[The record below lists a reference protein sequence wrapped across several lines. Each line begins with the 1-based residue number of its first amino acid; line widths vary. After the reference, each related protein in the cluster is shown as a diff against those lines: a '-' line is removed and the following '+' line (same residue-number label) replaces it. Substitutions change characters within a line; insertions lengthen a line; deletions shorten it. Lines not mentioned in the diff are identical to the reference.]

1 MTSKITKKAFHV
13 PPPSR
18 QEVSMQNHTGKN
30 AFRFSLSILAAAIL
44 AATSATAFAAEVAA
58 GTGPGLSVGANS
70 STAKANQIAI
80 GSGAAA
86 TMYSS
91 SNNDDSSIAIG
102 KNATTSSESGLK
114 AIAVSFDFSGGSG
127 GIAIEENSSAING
140 STVIGQHDYTGSLGD
155 VQVND
160 TGAGNTYGD
169 LQYAVGATSVGYN
182 TYTSG
187 QFATSVGAYNVNSTN
202 YFLSSTNNINGKSTV
217 SQGFGATIIGTLNSN
232 ESRNSQSVVS
242 GMANSIVGVANRV
255 SNASGA
261 LVFGAGNQVTNSLQK
276 DDVLSGVLP
285 TSNWDIFS
293 MPWSASDFADK
304 LRELVKNSDGG
315 GSTLAI
321 GGANTADWTL
331 ETALLGVG
339 NTVTGSAENPS
350 AFNLITGFANTAD
363 EITHVTVIGSGN
375 TVSTGTSD
383 IVIGDNHTLTSTTGA
398 VVLGSATETTEI
410 SDADNFVSIGTDSN
424 ASATDTIALGTS
436 SSATTADAVA
446 IGKSSNAT
454 AQDSVA
460 IGTSASATAQ
470 DSYAIG
476 TSAVASGKSG
486 LAIGN
491 TASAQGDGSNAIGYQ
506 VISKGPFSSAFG
518 FQSLANASDSLAVG
532 YISKAYG
539 VDSLAIGSQNTALA
553 SQSVALGYK
562 AVAGALGADNKI
574 AGLPSVS
581 IGSYTK
587 TKGSYSVA
595 IGYNTTASTIGDIA
609 LGNTATASGGGTV
622 ALGTQAQTNG
632 LYAVAIGTNSAANSP
647 SSVALGTN
655 STASVSG
662 SVAIGAGSVAN
673 RAAGVAGYDPST
685 KTTSTKVDDST
696 WTSTAAAVSVGD
708 ADNGITRQITGV
720 AAGSEDTDAVNV
732 AQLRAATLTAINT
745 SSNTTT
751 VTTKDPNLSV
761 KSETVKLPIT
771 SEGDNPSTVAEAS
784 GKDYAVAL
792 NPDLTGMHSATF
804 SNPDVSSTTTV
815 INTNGVTITGGTSGT
830 VSLTSTGLNNG
841 GNKITNVAPGTISA
855 TSSDAVN
862 GAQLHETNV
871 NVQKNATNIA
881 ANRTDIDNLMNKY
894 NIGQQD
900 LKDRINRAGATAAAL
915 AGLHPQDYD
924 EDHKVSGSLGLGF
937 YHGTQA
943 LAVGLFV
950 RPTENLMF
958 NIGGAFA
965 SNDHMLNLGVSYRFG
980 DNSMEKKSPQQLQEE
995 VTSLKTENTDLTSAR
1010 GSQPRMPA
1018 LTLRPLNLK
1027 P

>member
-1 MTSKITKKAFHV
+1 MIFHFTTTTHDITSRRIKNTIT
-13 PPPSR
+13 
-18 QEVSMQNHTGKN
+18 
-30 AFRFSLSILAAAIL
+30 
-44 AATSATAFAAEVAA
+44 
-58 GTGPGLSVGANS
+58 GTE
-70 STAKANQIAI
+70 
-80 GSGAAA
+80 
-86 TMYSS
+86 
-91 SNNDDSSIAIG
+91 
-102 KNATTSSESGLK
+102 ES
-114 AIAVSFDFSGGSG
+114 
-127 GIAIEENSSAING
+127 
-140 STVIGQHDYTGSLGD
+140 
-155 VQVND
+155 
-160 TGAGNTYGD
+160 
-169 LQYAVGATSVGYN
+169 
-182 TYTSG
+182 
-187 QFATSVGAYNVNSTN
+187 
-202 YFLSSTNNINGKSTV
+202 
-217 SQGFGATIIGTLNSN
+217 
-232 ESRNSQSVVS
+232 
-242 GMANSIVGVANRV
+242 
-255 SNASGA
+255 
-261 LVFGAGNQVTNSLQK
+261 
-276 DDVLSGVLP
+276 
-285 TSNWDIFS
+285 
-293 MPWSASDFADK
+293 
-304 LRELVKNSDGG
+304 
-315 GSTLAI
+315 
-321 GGANTADWTL
+321 
-331 ETALLGVG
+331 
-339 NTVTGSAENPS
+339 PS
-350 AFNLITGFANTAD
+350 AFNLVTGFANTAD
-363 EITHVTVIGSGN
+363 QVTHVTVIGSGN
-375 TVSTGTSD
+375 TISTGTSD
-383 IVIGDNHTLTSTTGA
+383 IVIGDNHTLTTTNGA

-410 SDADNFVSIGTDSN
+410 TNAENFVSIGTDSN
-424 ASATDTIALGTS
+424 ATATDTIALGTS
-436 SSATTADAVA
+436 SSAAANDAVA
-446 IGKSSNAT
+446 IGKSSSAT
-454 AQDSVA
+454 GQDSYA

-553 SQSVALGYK
+553 GQSVALGYK

-574 AGLPSVS
+574 AGLSSVS

-632 LYAVAIGTNSAANSP
+632 LYSVAIGTNSAANSP

-655 STASVSG
+655 STGSVSG
-662 SVAIGAGSVAN
+662 SVAIGSGSVAN
-673 RAAGVAGYDPST
+673 RMAGVSGYDPST

-708 ADNGITRQITGV
+708 ADEGVTRQITGV

-745 SSNTTT
+745 SANTAT

-771 SEGDNPSTVAEAS
+771 SDGENPSTVAEAS

-804 SNPDVSSTTTV
+804 SNPDVSTTTTV
-815 INTNGVTITGGTSGT
+815 INTNGVTITGGTTGT

-915 AGLHPQDYD
+915 AGLHPQDYN

-995 VTSLKTENTDLTSAR
+995 VTSLKTENTDLSAR
-1010 GSQPRMPA
+1010 LATANARIDSQASELKA
-1018 LTLRPLNLK
+1018 LKAQIADIQKHLH
-1027 P
+1027 

>member
-1 MTSKITKKAFHV
+1 M
-13 PPPSR
+13 
-18 QEVSMQNHTGKN
+18 N
-30 AFRFSLSILAAAIL
+30 
-44 AATSATAFAAEVAA
+44 
-58 GTGPGLSVGANS
+58 PG
-70 STAKANQIAI
+70 I
-80 GSGAAA
+80 
-86 TMYSS
+86 
-91 SNNDDSSIAIG
+91 
-102 KNATTSSESGLK
+102 
-114 AIAVSFDFSGGSG
+114 
-127 GIAIEENSSAING
+127 
-140 STVIGQHDYTGSLGD
+140 
-155 VQVND
+155 
-160 TGAGNTYGD
+160 
-169 LQYAVGATSVGYN
+169 
-182 TYTSG
+182 
-187 QFATSVGAYNVNSTN
+187 
-202 YFLSSTNNINGKSTV
+202 
-217 SQGFGATIIGTLNSN
+217 
-232 ESRNSQSVVS
+232 QSVVS

-261 LVFGAGNQVTNSLQK
+261 LVFGAGNQITNSLQN
-276 DDVLSGVLP
+276 DDTLSGVLP
-285 TSNWDIFS
+285 TSKWDLLS
-293 MPWSASDFADK
+293 MPWNASDFAAK

-446 IGKSSNAT
+446 IG
-454 AQDSVA
+454 
-460 IGTSASATAQ
+460 
-470 DSYAIG
+470 
-476 TSAVASGKSG
+476 
-486 LAIGN
+486 N

-574 AGLPSVS
+574 AGLSSVS

-696 WTSTAAAVSVGD
+696 WTSTAAAVAVGD
-708 ADNGITRQITGV
+708 ADEGVTRQITGV

-745 SSNTTT
+745 SANTTT
-751 VTTKDPNLSV
+751 VTTDDPNLSV

-771 SEGDNPSTVAEAS
+771 SEGEDPTPVAEAS
-784 GKDYAVAL
+784 GKDYSVTL
-792 NPDLTGMHSATF
+792 SQDLTNMHSATF

-995 VTSLKTENTDLTSAR
+995 VTSLKTENTDLSAR
-1010 GSQPRMPA
+1010 LATANARIDSQASELKA
-1018 LTLRPLNLK
+1018 LKAQIADIQKHLH
-1027 P
+1027 

>member
-1 MTSKITKKAFHV
+1 MCL
-13 PPPSR
+13 PPSR
-18 QEVSMQNHTGKN
+18 QEVSQQNHTGKN

-44 AATSATAFAAEVAA
+44 AATSATAFAADVAA
-58 GTGPGLSVGANS
+58 GKGAGLSVGATS
-70 STAKANQIAI
+70 YTATENQIAI
-80 GSGAAA
+80 GPNAVA
-86 TMYSS
+86 
-91 SNNDDSSIAIG
+91 NNRDKMSDDASIAIG
-102 KNATTSSESGLK
+102 KNAQTVNEDGGKKAMWVTFDPTSKTPG
-114 AIAVSFDFSGGSG
+114 AG
-127 GIAIEENSSAING
+127 GIAIGENSYALNG
-140 STVIGQHDYTGSLGD
+140 TTIIGQHDYTGTLGD
-155 VQVND
+155 VTV
-160 TGAGNTYGD
+160 GSGVNTYHN

-182 TYTSG
+182 SYSAGMFSTT
-187 QFATSVGAYNVNSTN
+187 VGAYNI
-202 YFLSSTNNINGKSTV
+202 SSTQYLESGGSWANLFYVGQNFGSTIL
-217 SQGFGATIIGTLNSN
+217 GAFNSN
-232 ESRNSQSVVS
+232 ESA
-242 GMANSIVGVANRV
+242 GYAAGLGAGIANSIVGVANKV
-255 SNASGA
+255 SNSAGS
-261 LVFGAGNQVTNSLQK
+261 LVFGTGNKVTNSINTNSSLAWG
-276 DDVLSGVLP
+276 L
-285 TSNWDIFS
+285 
-293 MPWSASDFADK
+293 MSAYDSTPENAADFADQ
-304 LRELVKNSDGG
+304 LRTLVANSDGS
-315 GSTLAI
+315 GSTLVF
-321 GGANTADWTL
+321 GGANTADWTI
-331 ETALLGVG
+331 ETSIIGVK
-339 NTVTGSAENPS
+339 NTITGTEESPS
-350 AFNLITGFANTAD
+350 AFNLVTGFANTVD
-363 EITHVTVIGSGN
+363 QVTHVTVIGSGN
-375 TVSTGTSD
+375 TISTGTSD
-383 IVIGDNHTLTSTTGA
+383 IVIGDNHTLTTTNGA

-410 SDADNFVSIGTDSN
+410 TNAENFVSIGTDSN
-424 ASATDTIALGTS
+424 ATATDTIALGTS
-436 SSATTADAVA
+436 SSAAANDAVA
-446 IGKSSNAT
+446 IGKSSSAT
-454 AQDSVA
+454 GQDSYA

-553 SQSVALGYK
+553 GQSVALGYK

-574 AGLPSVS
+574 AGLSSVS

-632 LYAVAIGTNSAANSP
+632 LYSVAIGTNSAANSP

-662 SVAIGAGSVAN
+662 SVAIGSGSVAN
-673 RAAGVAGYDPST
+673 RMAGVSGYDPST

-708 ADNGITRQITGV
+708 ADEGVTRQITGV

-745 SSNTTT
+745 SANTAT

-771 SEGDNPSTVAEAS
+771 SDGENPSTVAEAS

-804 SNPDVSSTTTV
+804 SNPDVSTTTTV
-815 INTNGVTITGGTSGT
+815 INTNGVTITGGTTGT

-915 AGLHPQDYD
+915 AGLHPQDYN

-995 VTSLKTENTDLTSAR
+995 VTSLKTENTDLSAR
-1010 GSQPRMPA
+1010 LATANARIDSQASELKA
-1018 LTLRPLNLK
+1018 LKAQIADIQKHLH
-1027 P
+1027 

>member
-1 MTSKITKKAFHV
+1 
-13 PPPSR
+13 
-18 QEVSMQNHTGKN
+18 
-30 AFRFSLSILAAAIL
+30 
-44 AATSATAFAAEVAA
+44 
-58 GTGPGLSVGANS
+58 
-70 STAKANQIAI
+70 
-80 GSGAAA
+80 
-86 TMYSS
+86 
-91 SNNDDSSIAIG
+91 
-102 KNATTSSESGLK
+102 
-114 AIAVSFDFSGGSG
+114 
-127 GIAIEENSSAING
+127 
-140 STVIGQHDYTGSLGD
+140 
-155 VQVND
+155 
-160 TGAGNTYGD
+160 
-169 LQYAVGATSVGYN
+169 
-182 TYTSG
+182 
-187 QFATSVGAYNVNSTN
+187 
-202 YFLSSTNNINGKSTV
+202 
-217 SQGFGATIIGTLNSN
+217 
-232 ESRNSQSVVS
+232 
-242 GMANSIVGVANRV
+242 MANSIVGVANRV

-261 LVFGAGNQVTNSLQK
+261 LVFGAGNQITNSLQN
-276 DDVLSGVLP
+276 DDTLSGVLP
-285 TSNWDIFS
+285 TSKWDLLS
-293 MPWSASDFADK
+293 MPWNASDFAAK

-574 AGLPSVS
+574 AGLSSVS

-696 WTSTAAAVSVGD
+696 WTSTAAAVAVGD
-708 ADNGITRQITGV
+708 ADEGVTRQITGV

-732 AQLRAATLTAINT
+732 AQLRASTLTAINT
-745 SSNTTT
+745 SANTTT
-751 VTTKDPNLSV
+751 VTTDDPNLSV

-771 SEGDNPSTVAEAS
+771 SEGEDPTPVAEAS
-784 GKDYAVAL
+784 GKDYSVTL
-792 NPDLTGMHSATF
+792 SQDLTNMHSATF

-881 ANRTDIDNLMNKY
+881 A
-894 NIGQQD
+894 
-900 LKDRINRAGATAAAL
+900 NRAGATAAAL

-995 VTSLKTENTDLTSAR
+995 VTSLKTENTDLSAR
-1010 GSQPRMPA
+1010 LATANARIDSQASELKA
-1018 LTLRPLNLK
+1018 LKAQIADIQKHLH
-1027 P
+1027 

>member
-1 MTSKITKKAFHV
+1 
-13 PPPSR
+13 
-18 QEVSMQNHTGKN
+18 MQNHTGKN

-44 AATSATAFAAEVAA
+44 ATTSVTAFAADVAA

-102 KNATTSSESGLK
+102 KNATTSSEGGTK

-127 GIAIEENSSAING
+127 GIAIGENSSAING
-140 STVIGQHDYTGSLGD
+140 STVIGQHDYTGALGD
-155 VQVND
+155 VNING
-160 TGAGNTYGD
+160 TGTGNTYGD

-182 TYTSG
+182 TYTAG

-202 YFLSSTNNINGKSTV
+202 YFLANTNTINGKSTV
-217 SQGFGATIIGTLNSN
+217 SQGFGATILGSLNSN

-261 LVFGAGNQVTNSLQK
+261 LVFGAGNQITNSLQN
-276 DDVLSGVLP
+276 DDTLSGVLP
-285 TSNWDIFS
+285 TSKWDLLS
-293 MPWSASDFADK
+293 MPWNASDFAAK

-574 AGLPSVS
+574 AGLSSVS

-673 RAAGVAGYDPST
+673 RAAGVAGYAPST

-696 WTSTAAAVSVGD
+696 WTSTAAAVAVGD
-708 ADNGITRQITGV
+708 ADEGVTRQITGV

-745 SSNTTT
+745 SANTTT
-751 VTTKDPNLSV
+751 VTTDDPNLSV

-771 SEGDNPSTVAEAS
+771 SEGEDPTPVAEAS
-784 GKDYAVAL
+784 GKDYSVTL
-792 NPDLTGMHSATF
+792 SQDLTNMHSATF

-995 VTSLKTENTDLTSAR
+995 VTSLKTENTDLSAR
-1010 GSQPRMPA
+1010 LATANARIDSQASELKA
-1018 LTLRPLNLK
+1018 LKAQIADIQKHLH
-1027 P
+1027 